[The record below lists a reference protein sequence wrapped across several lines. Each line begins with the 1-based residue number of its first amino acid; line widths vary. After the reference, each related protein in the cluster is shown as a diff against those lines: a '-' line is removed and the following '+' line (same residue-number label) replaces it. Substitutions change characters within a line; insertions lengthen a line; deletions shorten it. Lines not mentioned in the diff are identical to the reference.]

1 MRELNPHYQS
11 DPDYCRSFDSFSPAG
26 DVNPQSVPSYNEG
39 SGSKYT
45 TLRAWTQDRITGPT
59 TLADG
64 RPRVMPVCK
73 ASLIITKTVLTR
85 IQFYI
90 HALNTASP
98 DGEHLLYLVAFSPV
112 GDVNLQSVAD
122 HMRVAAEPEAAF
134 NAWS

>member
-1 MRELNPHYQS
+1 MGIQLYVRELNPHYQS

-45 TLRAWTQDRITGPT
+45 TLRAWTQDCITGPT

-85 IQFYI
+85 IQLYI
-90 HALNTASP
+90 RGLNIASP
-98 DGEHLLYLVAFSPV
+98 DGEHFLIYILWHLVPWAMSIYKVLLIICVSPR
-112 GDVNLQSVAD
+112 S
-122 HMRVAAEPEAAF
+122 
-134 NAWS
+134 

>member
-73 ASLIITKTVLTR
+73 ASLIITKTVLAR
-85 IQFYI
+85 IQLYI
-90 HALNTASP
+90 RGLNTASP
-98 DGEHLLYLVAFSPV
+98 DGEHFLIYILWRL
-112 GDVNLQSVAD
+112 VNLQSVAD